1 MILLLLI
8 NSLFALTYIII
19 EFALKFTTPLV
30 LLTYRMLFAGIVLL
44 LFQFIYDKKSLYI
57 KQKDFLYIFITCLF
71 HMYINFLSETY
82 ALQKISSVMVSLFYL
97 LSPIISAIIDYV
109 LTKNKLSKEQ
119 IIIVFIGTALSIFM
133 IFLNTDEIYS
143 FNNTFFPYILLLV
156 SIITS
161 TLAWYRIKFILN
173 RGYSLVVINGYASLL
188 SGVIFFLYES
198 IYKWNNLIS

>member
-1 MILLLLI
+1 
-8 NSLFALTYIII
+8 
-19 EFALKFTTPLV
+19 
-30 LLTYRMLFAGIVLL
+30 MLFAGIVLL

-188 SGVIFFLYES
+188 SGVIFFCMNQYINGTILLVSNINFTY
-198 IYKWNNLIS
+198 IIF